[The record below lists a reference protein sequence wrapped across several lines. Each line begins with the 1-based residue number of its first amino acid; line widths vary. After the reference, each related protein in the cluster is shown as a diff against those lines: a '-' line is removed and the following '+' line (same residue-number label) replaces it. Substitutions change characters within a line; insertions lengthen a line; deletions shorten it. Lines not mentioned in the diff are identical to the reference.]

1 MSRGDDSPP
10 RSLVFEMEGAR
21 AAFTTRA
28 VEGAGRG
35 DGAAEAIVRD
45 LAVSRV
51 ARLQQ
56 VHGDRV
62 VLVADGTPM
71 EAPAGAPVVFLGDG
85 DALAT
90 SRRDLAL
97 AVVTADCVPLLLA
110 DRRGRAVAAVHA
122 GWRGAAAGIAL
133 RAVEALARHWDV
145 AAAEID
151 LLLGPAAGGCCYE
164 VGDEVVAALEG
175 IAPAGTPRDAWVR
188 PGGRGRPHV
197 DLRGLLRAQLAAA
210 GIAPE
215 AIRASSECTICAGD
229 RWPSWRRE
237 GSGAGRI
244 WAAVSLST
252 PGRA

>member
-1 MSRGDDSPP
+1 MSRDASPLP
-10 RSLVFEMEGAR
+10 PALVFDLEGAR
-21 AAFTTRA
+21 VSFTTRA

-35 DGAAEAIVRD
+35 DGAATAIARE
-45 LAVSRV
+45 LAVMRV

-62 VLVADGTPM
+62 VLVSDGTPL
-71 EAPAGAPVVFLGDG
+71 EAAPGAPVVFLGDG
-85 DALAT
+85 DALVT
-90 SRRDLAL
+90 TRRDVAL
-97 AVVTADCVPLLLA
+97 AVVTADCVPLLFA

-133 RAVEALARHWDV
+133 RAVEALAHPGGIAAGDLDV
-145 AAAEID
+145 
-151 LLLGPAAGGCCYE
+151 LLGPAAGGCCYE
-164 VGDEVVAALEG
+164 VGNEVVTALDG

-197 DLRGLLRAQLAAA
+197 DLRALLRLQLVAA
-210 GIAPE
+210 GIEPE
-215 AIRASSECTICAGD
+215 AIRVSSDCTICAGE

-244 WAAVSLST
+244 WAAVSLSL
-252 PGRA
+252 PSNA